1 MTAKLYANF
10 KLEKSF
16 KRRLLNALRSGKY
29 KQAKQAL
36 YTKSDGESTGGFC
49 CLGVMCVL
57 KGFTKTALEGKGF
70 PQDLSA
76 FNEAFGVTPEIASF
90 FDDCGG
96 YSASWKVPFRGRL
109 RPLNELNDLEE
120 LTFKQIANIID
131 RSVQTY

>member
-36 YTKSDGESTGGFC
+36 FSKDDGVGGFC
-49 CLGVMCVL
+49 CLGVMCAL
-57 KGFTKTALEGKGF
+57 KGFTKTTLEGKGF
-70 PQDLSA
+70 PQDLPT
-76 FNEAFGVTPEIASF
+76 FNEAFGITPEIAGF
-90 FDDCGG
+90 FDNSDGCGE
-96 YSASWKVPFRGRL
+96 SWKVPYRGRM